1 MCPGPRRSG
10 PVLFCTVPTK
20 DSFEV
25 SPSLEAFAMLSSA
38 GRGDGTEGT
47 SAPLRPG
54 PLFGVSERAKKAMCL
69 WKAEMSSND
78 DNGPRR
84 RFIYRLFGCTRTHRE
99 GEVGSGVTCWVKL
112 IHDRKMG
119 Q

>member
-10 PVLFCTVPTK
+10 PVLFCTTTK

-25 SPSLEAFAMLSSA
+25 SPSLVEVFAMLSSA
-38 GRGDGTEGT
+38 GREDGTEGT

-54 PLFGVSERAKKAMCL
+54 PLFG
-69 WKAEMSSND
+69 AETSSND

-84 RFIYRLFGCTRTHRE
+84 RFVYRLFGCTRTHRE

-112 IHDRKMG
+112 IHSREMG